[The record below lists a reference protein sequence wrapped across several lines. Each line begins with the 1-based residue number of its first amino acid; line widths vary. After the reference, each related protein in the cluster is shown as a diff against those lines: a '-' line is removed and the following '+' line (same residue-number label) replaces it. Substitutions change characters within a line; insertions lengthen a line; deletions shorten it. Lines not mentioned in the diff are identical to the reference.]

1 MLNILSIYA
10 PQSGLS
16 DTEKDNFY
24 DQLRG
29 VTAEIPASELLLPCG
44 DWNGHVGSSGTG
56 YEGVH
61 GGHGF
66 GIRNPDTD
74 GERILEF
81 VLANDL
87 LLGNTWFK
95 KRDSHLVTYESGGA
109 ATQID
114 FIMYRKCMRREEC
127 APQHHLLVCDM
138 QLDIP
143 HPPKRKFIPR
153 LKTWKLKDS
162 AIRER
167 FKESLT

>member
-1 MLNILSIYA
+1 MKYSCIPNGSKMRKMISPLSPVAILFL
-10 PQSGLS
+10 QH
-16 DTEKDNFY
+16 
-24 DQLRG
+24 
-29 VTAEIPASELLLPCG
+29 LPCG

-56 YEGVH
+56 YEEVH

-81 VLANDL
+81 VFTNDL

-114 FIMYRKCMRREEC
+114 FIMYY
-127 APQHHLLVCDM
+127 
-138 QLDIP
+138 I
-143 HPPKRKFIPR
+143 
-153 LKTWKLKDS
+153 S
-162 AIRER
+162 ACNVW
-167 FKESLT
+167 